1 MKGEIFVVNFKKN
14 SLSDQ
19 KERYGKAFLIAFGT
33 IVLAFLPFLLMNKGC
48 FIYMGDYNAQ
58 QIPFYMSAH
67 RAVRSGAVLW
77 DWYTDLGANF
87 IGSYTYYMLGSP
99 FFWLMLPFPTSW
111 VPYLLGPVLA
121 LKIGCAAVTAYAY
134 IRRRASANAACIGG
148 VLYALSGWSI
158 YNIYFN
164 QFHESMIV
172 FPLLLLAM
180 DKKMEDGKKGL
191 FALTVALAAITN
203 YYFFFGMAIFAVL
216 YWLCKTVT
224 KEWAFHWKQ
233 FLGLLLEAVLG
244 VMIAATY
251 LIPSALAVFS
261 MPRLGVKIHGVNTV
275 VYNSW
280 KTYAHILYSVLF
292 APEAP
297 AIPVSFEEAGT
308 AWSST
313 SAWLPVFGIVFA
325 LAWMNRNRK
334 KSNTVLFLLC
344 AVFAFVPVLNSVFNL
359 FDINVY
365 MRWYYMPVLLLCCM
379 TAQAIDSPEEC
390 RFGIPYKITLG
401 LMTLFVLV
409 FGFWPSKNSD
419 GSWRLGL
426 YKAATEEMSY
436 STRFWFFVVISMLSM
451 LFLALLIVYLRKNKE
466 KFYRY
471 ATVLVSLI
479 AFGTTFVTVAFGKSC
494 TYNANSYYVDKL
506 INGTVSLP
514 VTDRDR
520 ISAIVNDNN
529 DGMYLGY
536 RTDSAF
542 HSIVPTSIIE
552 LYQFLGE
559 NYTVS
564 RRMDGDKTALMSL
577 VGTKYLLSDP
587 ENTFFLE
594 FDNGNDYYSEKS
606 EVKEKYGT
614 VLHAGCVKIGE
625 QNGYEIYENQ
635 YQIPMGVLYAKF
647 VSYSEAEKLPEE
659 YRDDLMLKTLILP
672 DEYISAHR
680 NTTLKSMTELTDI
693 TTLQFT
699 EVSYFEDAMALAENS
714 IESFAITKTGF
725 NATSS
730 SAKDEMVFFA
740 VPYDSGWTATV
751 DGRPVEIV
759 RSNAGFMSVAVSGG
773 THNIEFHYFTPGL
786 KVGLITSGI
795 GIILLVV
802 YWIVSKKKNRV

>member
-1 MKGEIFVVNFKKN
+1 MSFIRKSTLGG
-14 SLSDQ
+14 Q
-19 KERYGKAFLIAFGT
+19 KEQYGKVFLIAFGT
-33 IVLAFLPFLLMNKGC
+33 IMLAFLPFLLINKGC
-48 FIYMGDYNAQ
+48 FVYMGDYNAQ

-67 RAVRSGAVLW
+67 RAIRSGAGLW

-99 FFWLMLPFPTSW
+99 FFWLMLLFPTSW

-121 LKIGCAAVTAYAY
+121 LKIGCAAVAAYAY
-134 IRRRASANAACIGG
+134 IRRRASVDAACIGG
-148 VLYALSGWSI
+148 ILYALSGWSI

-180 DKKMEDGKKGL
+180 DRKMEDGKKGL
-191 FALTVALAAITN
+191 FALVVALSAITN
-203 YYFFFGMAIFAVL
+203 YYFFFGMAIFAIL

-224 KEWAFHWKQ
+224 KEWTFHWKQ
-233 FLGLLLEAVLG
+233 FLGLFLEAILG
-244 VMIAATY
+244 VMIAAAY
-251 LIPSALAVFS
+251 LLPSALAVFS
-261 MPRLGVKIHGVNTV
+261 MPRLGVKIHGVNMV

-280 KTYAHILYSVLF
+280 KTYVHILYSVLF

-334 KSNTVLFLLC
+334 KSTTVLFGLC
-344 AVFAFVPVLNSVFNL
+344 GFFAFIPVLNSVFNL

-379 TAQAIDSPEEC
+379 TAQAMDKPEEY
-390 RFGIPYKITLG
+390 RFGVPYKIILG
-401 LMTLFVLV
+401 CMALFVLI
-409 FGFWPSKNSD
+409 FGFWPSKNDD
-419 GSWRLGL
+419 GTWRLGL
-426 YKAATEEMSY
+426 YKAPTEEMSY
-436 STRFWFFVVISMLSM
+436 GTRFWFFVIVSLLSM

-466 KFYRY
+466 RFYRY
-471 ATVLVSLI
+471 AVVFVSLI
-479 AFGTTFVTVAFGKSC
+479 AFGTTFVTVAFGKAC
-494 TYNANSYYVDKL
+494 TYNANTYYVDKL
-506 INGTVSLP
+506 INGTVELP

-542 HSIVPTSIIE
+542 HSIVPASIIE

-594 FDNGNDYYSEKS
+594 FDNGNDYYSEKE
-606 EVKEKYGT
+606 EVKEKYGV
-614 VLHAGCVKIGE
+614 VLHAGCIKIGE
-625 QNGYEIYENQ
+625 QNGYDIYENQ
-635 YQIPMGVLYAKF
+635 YQIPMGITYSAF

-659 YRDDLMLKTLILP
+659 YRDDLMLKALILP
-672 DEYISAHR
+672 DEYISVYRH
-680 NTTLKSMTELTDI
+680 TVLKDMEELTDVAS
-693 TTLQFT
+693 LQFSEET
-699 EVSYFEDAMALAENS
+699 YFDDATALRNNA
-714 IESFAITKTGF
+714 IEAFEITKTGF
-725 NATSS
+725 T
-730 SAKDEMVFFA
+730 AKASTEKDTMVFFA

-751 DGRPVEIV
+751 DGKPAEIV
-759 RSNAGFMSVAVSGG
+759 RSNAGFMSVAVTSG
-773 THNIEFHYFTPGL
+773 THSIEFHYFTPGL
-786 KVGLITSGI
+786 KVGLIVSCTGI
-795 GIILLVV
+795 VLLIA
-802 YWIVSKKKNRV
+802 YWVIVRKTHKEQ